1 MAGVPGVDLAWSAN
15 GYVYHTRLDTAER
28 APPGALQRTGDNV
41 LALVQG
47 TSPLRPASS
56 RFFLNSST
64 ENIRRSCI
72 KCREPVAPRPLTGV
86 PPAAVLESGRLG
98 APEAEAAE
106 GAEGAPVFFDVL
118 GLGVVLLGPRAA
130 AAAALALLAAAAA
143 ALQLHAAA
151 ARDQRQYHACPY

>member
-1 MAGVPGVDLAWSAN
+1 M
-15 GYVYHTRLDTAER
+15 YK
-28 APPGALQRTGDNV
+28 
-41 LALVQG
+41 
-47 TSPLRPASS
+47 
-56 RFFLNSST
+56 
-64 ENIRRSCI
+64 
-72 KCREPVAPRPLTGV
+72 KCREPVASRPLTGV

-98 APEAEAAE
+98 APEAE